1 MNSKDKRL
9 RDETVRSC
17 RAVVGLVSGRERK
30 NGESREKGERF
41 TRINVRGM

>member
-17 RAVVGLVSGRERK
+17 RAVVRLVCGREGGGR
-30 NGESREKGERF
+30 GEKHWGE
-41 TRINVRGM
+41 